1 MRFDVTIVPNRLDE
15 AAPIARAVEDY
26 GFAGLWTSETAHNP
40 FLPLTLA
47 AESTRR
53 IQLGTAIALAFPRS
67 PMVTA
72 QIAWDLAAQSHGR
85 FILGL
90 GTQVRQHIVGRF
102 STPWAAPIPR
112 LREYI
117 ESLRAIWAN
126 FQTNKPLRYGGKHY
140 RFTLMTPFFSPGPIA
155 TPDIP
160 IYIAGVGP
168 GLCRLA
174 GERCQGFHVHP
185 FHTARYLRE
194 TIIPAIQAGAE
205 PAGRS
210 RADLE
215 LSSAVFVVTRPEE
228 AEGIKQ
234 QIAFYASTANYR
246 PVMDLHGWG
255 DLHLRLNQLAREGHW
270 REMGPL
276 VSDEMLAELAVIAP
290 ADELADAIRERYDGL
305 LDRVGYYFAFQP
317 GDADR
322 QSLWR
327 KTAETF
333 GGAG

>member
-1 MRFDVTIVPNRLDE
+1 MRFDVTMMPERIGD
-15 AAPIARAVEDY
+15 ATDIARAVEAY
-26 GFAGLWTSETAHNP
+26 GFAGLWTTEIAHNP

-47 AESTRR
+47 AEATER

-72 QIAWDLAAQSHGR
+72 QIAWDLAAQSNGR

-102 STPWAAPIPR
+102 STPWAAPVPR

-117 ESLRAIWAN
+117 EALRAIWAN
-126 FQTNKPLRYGGKHY
+126 FQTHRPLRYGGRHY

-155 TPDIP
+155 APNIP
-160 IYIAGVGP
+160 IYIAGVSP

-174 GERCQGFHVHP
+174 GATCQGFHVHP

-194 TIIPAIQAGAE
+194 SIIPAIESGAQS
-205 PAGRS
+205 AGRA

-215 LSSAVFVVTRPEE
+215 LSSAVFVVTQPDE
-228 AEGIKQ
+228 AEAVKQ

-255 DLHLRLNQLAREGHW
+255 DLHLRLNQLAREGKW

-276 VSDEMLAELAVIAP
+276 IPDDMLRAFAVVAP
-290 ADELADAIRERYDGL
+290 ADELASAVRARYDGL

-322 QSLWR
+322 QTIWR
-327 KTAETF
+327 SAADVF
-333 GGAG
+333 G